1 MDSEASSS
9 YYSVERALAVRR
21 GEHVSHNKH
30 VVVEYKCLCSPQGMD
45 EYLRLWEGFPQED
58 ATWTPYVTDAV
69 IQ

>member
-45 EYLRLWEGFPQED
+45 EYFVYGRGFFRKMPHGHLMSLMQ
-58 ATWTPYVTDAV
+58 
-69 IQ
+69 